1 VNVDKMR
8 LVAGNAH
15 PELARAISHHLG
27 QPLTETEVSHFPDGE
42 SKVRILEDVRGKDCF
57 VIQPTCPPVN
67 EHLLEL
73 LIIID
78 ALRRAS
84 AKRITAVMPYFGY
97 ARQDRKHEGRVPIT
111 AKLVANLLS
120 TAGIDRLL
128 AMDLHASQIQ
138 GFFDIP
144 VDHLLATPV
153 MIRYIHDIG
162 LPLDNL
168 VVMAPDPGRLKT
180 ANAFAKRLNASLAL
194 VDKRRTGDAEVECGY
209 VIGEVKG
216 KDAVIVDD
224 MITTAGTI
232 SQAIKVCRNAGVRSV
247 RAMVTHGVF
256 CGPACER
263 LRAAGADEV
272 VVTDTIPRHGEV
284 AGIKLKVLSVA
295 GLLGEAIRRIRKDES
310 LSRLFV

>member
-1 VNVDKMR
+1 MDKMR

-15 PELARAISHHLG
+15 PELARAISRYLG
-27 QPLTETEVSHFPDGE
+27 QPLTETEVTHFPDGE
-42 SKVRILEDVRGKDCF
+42 SKVRVLEDVRGKDCF

-67 EHLLEL
+67 EHLMEL
-73 LIIID
+73 LIMVD

-84 AKRITAVMPYFGY
+84 AKRITAVVPYFGY

-111 AKLVANLLS
+111 AKLTANLLS

-153 MIRYIHDIG
+153 MIRYIHEAG
-162 LPLDNL
+162 LKTDNL
-168 VVMAPDPGRLKT
+168 VIMAPDPGRLKI
-180 ANAFAKRLNASLAL
+180 ANAFAKRLNAGLAL
-194 VDKRRTGDAEVECGY
+194 VDKRRTGDSEVEFGY

-216 KDAVIVDD
+216 KDAVVVDD

-232 SQAIKVCRNAGVRSV
+232 SQAIRVCRKAGVRSV
-247 RAMVTHGVF
+247 RAMATHGIF
-256 CGPACER
+256 CGPAYDR
-263 LRAAGADEV
+263 LREAGADEV
-272 VVTDTIPRHGEV
+272 VVTDTIPCHGEA
-284 AGIKLKVLSVA
+284 AGINLEVLSVA
-295 GLLGEAIRRIRKDES
+295 DLLGEAIQIGRASCRER
-310 LSRLFV
+310 V

>member
-1 VNVDKMR
+1 VDKMR
-8 LVAGNAH
+8 LVTGTAH
-15 PELARAISHHLG
+15 PELAKAISRHLG
-27 QPLTETEVSHFPDGE
+27 QPLTETDVGHFPDGE
-42 SKVRILEDVRGKDCF
+42 TKVRILEDVRGKDCF

-67 EHLLEL
+67 QTLMEL

-84 AKRITAVMPYFGY
+84 AQRITAVIPYFGY

-111 AKLVANLLS
+111 AKLTANLLS

-144 VDHLLATPV
+144 VDHLFATPV
-153 MIRYIHDIG
+153 MFKYIQDIG
-162 LPLDNL
+162 LKVGEL
-168 VVMAPDPGRLKT
+168 VIMAPDPGRLKV

-194 VDKRRTGDAEVECGY
+194 VDKRRVGDSEVECGY
-209 VIGEVKG
+209 VIGEVAG
-216 KDAVIVDD
+216 KDAIIVDD

-232 SQAIKVCRNAGVRSV
+232 SQAIQVCRQAGARSV
-247 RAMVTHGVF
+247 RAMVTHAVF
-256 CGPACER
+256 SGPAYER
-263 LRAAGADEV
+263 LRAAGPDEV
-272 VVTDTIPRHGEV
+272 VVTDTIPLHGG
-284 AGIKLKVLSVA
+284 APGFNLKVLPVA
-295 GLLGEAIRRIRKDES
+295 DLLGEAIRRIRKDES